1 MNFLNN
7 PSPFIIVL
15 GIFIFAILASL
26 GFLFLF
32 FRIKIVQKAMSGIS
46 LLGEGSFGL
55 TFMFLFLYPISFLY
69 YAKHVEESSKHE
81 KTGWFDDVGW
91 KQFIILHI
99 PTLVIWV
106 IAWYYILKFLITKF
120 LL

>member
-1 MNFLNN
+1 MYTLEN

-15 GIFIFAILASL
+15 GVLISILIFL

-32 FRIKIVQKAMSGIS
+32 MRLKIVQKTMSGVS
-46 LLGEGSFGL
+46 LLGQGFFGGSII
-55 TFMFLFLYPISFLY
+55 FLFFYVFTFIY
-69 YAKHVEESSKHE
+69 HAKNIEESSKLD

-99 PTLVIWV
+99 PTLIIWFV
-106 IAWYYILKFLITKF
+106 AWFYILKYLITKF
-120 LL
+120 LF

>member
-7 PSPFIIVL
+7 PSPFIIMLGVL
-15 GIFIFAILASL
+15 ISILVFL

-32 FRIKIVQKAMSGIS
+32 FRIKIIKKAMSGIS
-46 LLGEGSFGL
+46 LLGEGFFGL

-69 YAKHVEESSKHE
+69 YAKHVEVSSKQE

-99 PTLVIWV
+99 PILVIWV